1 MPNINQNNMFN
12 LLIIENLS
20 LLTHNSIYCKCL
32 TLKQTLLY
40 LFVTIR
46 KFKEEN
52 KKMVFGCKKEVF
64 YFLNLL
70 LNITAFTFLVRYFLS
85 LCLEFLFR

>member
-1 MPNINQNNMFN
+1 MEMPNINQNNMFN

-32 TLKQTLLY
+32 TLKQTLLH
-40 LFVTIR
+40 LFVSIR

-52 KKMVFGCKKEVF
+52 KKW
-64 YFLNLL
+64 
-70 LNITAFTFLVRYFLS
+70 FLVAKKKFFTS
-85 LCLEFLFR
+85 